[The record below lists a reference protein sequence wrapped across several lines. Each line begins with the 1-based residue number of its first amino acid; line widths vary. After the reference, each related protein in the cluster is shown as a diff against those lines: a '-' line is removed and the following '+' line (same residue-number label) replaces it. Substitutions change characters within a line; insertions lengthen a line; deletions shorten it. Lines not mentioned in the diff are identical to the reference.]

1 MSYIALYRKWRPK
14 TFDEVRGQDAV
25 VTTLRNQVISG
36 RIGHAYL
43 FCGTRGTG
51 KTSMAKILARAVN
64 CEHPVNGNPCNE
76 CASCRGILEESSINV
91 TEIDAAS
98 NNGVDNIR
106 DIRDQVQYPPTQGR
120 YKVFIIDEVHMLSTG
135 AFNAL
140 LKTLEEPPEYVIFIL
155 ATTEVHKIPA
165 TVMSRCQ
172 RYDFKRIS
180 VKTITDRLRELAQ
193 AEDIRIEDKALEYIA
208 RTADGAM
215 RDALSLLDECVAF
228 RTEDTLTYDKVLEI
242 LGAADLSMFEELFA
256 AICSGRTAEALK
268 VIAEAVEQGRDLSW
282 FASDFLWY
290 MRNLL
295 VIGSTEDASQIIDA
309 SRENLEQMKAQAAGV
324 SRETLMRYIG
334 IFGELANQMRYSSQK
349 RVQLELAVM
358 RAMTPQMQEDI
369 SALLDRIG
377 RIEKKLEG
385 AAPAAM
391 VGADIAYTGAYAGVY
406 AAGMNAA
413 MQTSGGA
420 QISDPARNNADQS
433 AGVLG
438 IPAQRASGTIEL
450 PKAVY
455 DDLMM
460 LRDDWGNLVRTLG
473 GASATLLK
481 DAAAEPGEADDMV
494 LVFDGE
500 DIRDMAVN
508 TGAVKKLEAKA
519 LEKYGKRFIFKTRV
533 RQADE
538 EARTYV
544 TKEELSALINM
555 PIEEETEG

>member
-180 VKTITDRLRELAQ
+180 VKTITDRLRELTQ

-413 MQTSGGA
+413 MQTSG
-420 QISDPARNNADQS
+420 
-433 AGVLG
+433 
-438 IPAQRASGTIEL
+438 
-450 PKAVY
+450 
-455 DDLMM
+455 
-460 LRDDWGNLVRTLG
+460 
-473 GASATLLK
+473 
-481 DAAAEPGEADDMV
+481 
-494 LVFDGE
+494 
-500 DIRDMAVN
+500 
-508 TGAVKKLEAKA
+508 
-519 LEKYGKRFIFKTRV
+519 
-533 RQADE
+533 
-538 EARTYV
+538 
-544 TKEELSALINM
+544 
-555 PIEEETEG
+555 